1 MNQAAETP
9 GNPGAKGNNPFHDI
23 IGFFAR
29 NTVAGNLLM
38 LLLLGGGLFAASNLE
53 IEDYPDLESR
63 QISITVPFPGSSPAE
78 VEESVNRRLEENL
91 IAVEGVYRVTSTATE
106 GLATVTINLEPFAD
120 PVTVLDDVTSAV
132 DRIEG
137 FPPLNA
143 EQPEIVLSKAHRI
156 IMTVAVTSTALTR
169 TELRAAAEQVQEDL
183 LALPSLS
190 MVSLFGAADREIS
203 IVVGEEQL
211 RRNNLTI
218 SELARAIRESSLNVS
233 SGELRTDA
241 GGLILRT
248 DQKRMVGEDFLD
260 VVLIANIDGTIVRL
274 RDVATVID
282 GFADVDVDGEVDGV
296 PAMFLNIRAADIH
309 DMTQLASDARNLIE
323 NYEPPAGTSVF
334 VWDDNTALTGV
345 QFRTV
350 IGAGLLGFAL
360 VFLFLSLVFDFR
372 IAVWVAIGVPTSML
386 GALLFFPAFGLTLNV
401 VTLFTLL
408 LAVGIVVDD
417 AVVVG
422 ESIATQR
429 ENGLRGS
436 RAAIAGANAVVAPVT
451 VGVLTTMIA
460 FVPLAFTFG
469 PTGQLLNTMPL
480 IIVLVLSVSLIEA
493 FLILPAHL
501 SHSSPWSRP
510 PLTGIQGVVRDRLN
524 NLRDRWVVGAIASA
538 VRRPYLTIVTS
549 VVLVVAVVLV
559 AMAGTQWMF
568 LRTAD
573 ANRIQA
579 DIVFPTGTPY
589 ETTWAAAEQLIE
601 AAHATNRQAGDDPVT
616 TVAAVVGHHFGAYRI
631 LGSKKS
637 TYGTHLA
644 SVTMHIRDES
654 QRSLRPAD
662 LETMWRHN
670 VGQVRGVESIRYN
683 TALVPNDAEIQYA
696 LVHPDE
702 EAVVAATNDLRS
714 AFGNM
719 PALFQVED
727 SLGESKRQFDL
738 ELTEAGI
745 AAGLSPA
752 GLAVQLRNR
761 FYGAEVQRIQRGR
774 DEIRVM
780 ARYPQERRRSV
791 RELLDERILRPGGAQ
806 IPLSAVARI
815 VETRDYSTLTRID
828 GVRAATVSGRVDRR
842 LSSPNAVMSEVEDD
856 VAPRLSSKYPGL
868 RVVRQGRGEGQS
880 EINRILRFTVPLA
893 LLFMYFLMAVQLR
906 SYWQPALVLAGLPF
920 AIAGGLLAHLV
931 LGYDLSITSVFGMVA
946 VGGVVVNDTLVL
958 MDRYNRIRAE
968 SAATPAIAAVS
979 AAARQRFRAIFLT
992 TITTI
997 VGLMPVIYGKS
1008 EVTQGLLPMV
1018 ISMAG
1023 GLIAASAALLFFVP
1037 ALVLIVDGTREAI
1050 LGPGQREPSEGEVGP
1065 GLTA

>member
-1 MNQAAETP
+1 MNQSAAAP
-9 GNPGAKGNNPFHDI
+9 DSAGAKRNNPFYGI

-29 NTVAGNLLM
+29 NPVAGNLLM
-38 LLLLGGGLFAASNLE
+38 LLLLFGGLYTASNLE
-53 IEDYPDLESR
+53 IKDYPDLESR
-63 QISITVPFPGSSPAE
+63 EISITVPFPGSGPAE
-78 VEESVNRRLEENL
+78 IEESINRRLEENL
-91 IAVEGVYRVTSTATE
+91 IAIEGVKRVTSRATE
-106 GLATVTINLEPFAD
+106 GLATVTVSLAPFAD
-120 PVTVLDDVTSAV
+120 GVTVLDDVMSAV

-143 EQPEIVLSKAHRI
+143 EQPEVVLSKAHRI
-156 IMTVAVTSTALTR
+156 VMTIAVTSPVLTK

-183 LALPSLS
+183 LAQPSLS
-190 MVSLFGAADREIS
+190 MVSIFGAADREIS

-218 SELARAIRESSLNVS
+218 SGLARAVRDSSLNVS

-248 DQKRMVGEDFLD
+248 DQKRMAGEDFLD
-260 VVLIANIDGTIVRL
+260 IVLIANVDGTIVRL

-296 PAMFLNIRAADIH
+296 PAVFLNIRAAEIH
-309 DMTQLASDARNLIE
+309 DMTQLASNARTLVD
-323 NYEPPAGTSVF
+323 NYEPPGGTSVF
-334 VWDDNTALTGV
+334 VWDDSTQLTGV
-345 QFRTV
+345 QFRTM

-386 GALLFFPAFGLTLNV
+386 GALLFFPAFGLTLNLI
-401 VTLFTLL
+401 TLFTLL

-429 ENGLRGS
+429 ENGLQGS
-436 RAAIAGANAVVAPVT
+436 QAAIAGARAVVAPVT

-460 FVPLAFTFG
+460 FVPLAFTYG
-469 PTGQLLNTMPL
+469 GAGQLLNTMPL
-480 IIVLVLSVSLIEA
+480 IIFLVLSVSLIEA

-510 PLTGIQGVVRDRLN
+510 PLTGIQASARDRLN

-538 VRRPYLTIVTS
+538 VRRPYLTIATS
-549 VVLVVAVVLV
+549 IVLVVAVVLL
-559 AMAGTQWMF
+559 AMVSTQWMF

-573 ANRIQA
+573 ASRIKA
-579 DIVFPTGTPY
+579 DITFPTGTPY
-589 ETTWAAAEQLIE
+589 EVTRAAAEQLIE
-601 AAHATNRQAGDDPVT
+601 AAHATNEQAGDEPIT
-616 TVAAVVGHHFGAYRI
+616 TVAAVVGHHFGAFRVR
-631 LGSKKS
+631 GSKEPP
-637 TYGTHLA
+637 YGTHLA
-644 SVTMHIRDES
+644 SVTMHIKDES
-654 QRSLRPAD
+654 QRSLRPAQ
-662 LETMWRHN
+662 LERMWRLN
-670 VGQVRGVESIRYN
+670 AGQVRGVESIRYN
-683 TALVPNDAEIQYA
+683 TALTPNEAEVQYA

-702 EAVVAATNDLRS
+702 ETVVASTGDIRS
-714 AFGNM
+714 AFDNV
-719 PALFQVED
+719 PALFEVED

-752 GLAVQLRNR
+752 GLAMQLRNR

-774 DEIRVM
+774 DEIKVM

-828 GVRAATVSGRVDRR
+828 GVRAATVSGRVDRQ
-842 LSSPNAVMSEVEDD
+842 LSSPNAVMSEIEED
-856 VAPRLSSKYPGL
+856 VIPRLLNKYPGL
-868 RVVRQGRGEGQS
+868 RIIPQGAAEEQS
-880 EINRILRFTVPLA
+880 EFNSILRFTVPLA
-893 LLFMYFLMAVQLR
+893 LLFMYYLMAVQLR

-920 AIAGGLLAHLV
+920 AVAGGLLAHVV
-931 LGYDLSITSVFGMVA
+931 LGYDLSTPSVFGMVA

-958 MDRYNRIRAE
+958 MDRYNRIRGE
-968 SAATPAIAAVS
+968 SGATPAIAAVS

-992 TITTI
+992 TLTTI
-997 VGLMPVIYGKS
+997 VGLLPVIYGKS
-1008 EVTQGLLPMV
+1008 EVTHNLLPMV
-1018 ISMAG
+1018 VSMAG

-1037 ALVLIVDGTREAI
+1037 ALVLLVDGARDAFREA
-1050 LGPGQREPSEGEVGP
+1050 
-1065 GLTA
+1065 

>member
-1 MNQAAETP
+1 MNQSAA
-9 GNPGAKGNNPFHDI
+9 AADSADAQRNNPFYAI

-29 NTVAGNLLM
+29 NPVAGNLLM
-38 LLLLGGGLFAASNLE
+38 LLLLFGGLYTASNLE
-53 IEDYPDLESR
+53 IKDYPDLVSR
-63 QISITVPFPGSSPAE
+63 EISITVPFPGSGPAE
-78 VEESVNRRLEENL
+78 VEEGINRRLEENL
-91 IAVEGVYRVTSTATE
+91 IAIEGVKRVTSKATE
-106 GLATVTINLEPFAD
+106 GLATVTVSLDPFAD
-120 PVTVLDDVTSAV
+120 GVTVLDDVMSAV

-143 EQPEIVLSKAHRI
+143 EQPEVVLSKAHRI
-156 IMTVAVTSTALTR
+156 VMTIAVTSPVLTK

-183 LALPSLS
+183 LAQPSLS
-190 MVSLFGAADREIS
+190 MVSIFGAADREIS

-218 SELARAIRESSLNVS
+218 SALARAVRDSSLNVS

-248 DQKRMVGEDFLD
+248 DQKRMEGEDFLD
-260 VVLIANIDGTIVRL
+260 IVLIANVDGTIVRL

-296 PAMFLNIRAADIH
+296 PAVFLNIRAAEMH
-309 DMTQLASDARNLIE
+309 DMTELASNARTLID
-323 NYEPPAGTSVF
+323 NYQPPAGTSVF
-334 VWDDNTALTGV
+334 VWDDSTQLTGV
-345 QFRTV
+345 QFRTM

-372 IAVWVAIGVPTSML
+372 IAVWVAVGVPTSML
-386 GALLFFPAFGLTLNV
+386 GALLFFPAFGLTLNL

-429 ENGLRGS
+429 ENGLQGS
-436 RAAIAGANAVVAPVT
+436 QAAIAGARTVAAPVT

-460 FVPLAFTFG
+460 FVPLAFTYG
-469 PTGQLLNTMPL
+469 GAGQLLNTMPL
-480 IIVLVLSVSLIEA
+480 IIFLVLSVSLIEA

-510 PLTGIQGVVRDRLN
+510 PLTGIQASMRDRLN
-524 NLRDRWVVGAIASA
+524 KLRDQWVVGAIASA
-538 VRRPYLTIVTS
+538 VRRPYLTIATS
-549 VVLVVAVVLV
+549 IVLVVAVALV
-559 AMAGTQWMF
+559 AMASTQWMF

-573 ANRIQA
+573 ASRIKA
-579 DIVFPTGTPY
+579 DITFPTGTPY
-589 ETTWAAAEQLIE
+589 EVTQAAAEQLIE
-601 AAHATNRQAGDDPVT
+601 AAHATNEQAGDDPVT
-616 TVAAVVGHHFGAYRI
+616 TVASVVGHHFGAFRVR
-631 LGSKKS
+631 GSKEPP
-637 TYGTHLA
+637 YGTHLA
-644 SVTMHIRDES
+644 SVTMHIKNES
-654 QRSLRPAD
+654 QRSLRPSQ
-662 LETMWRHN
+662 LERMWRLN
-670 VGQVRGVESIRYN
+670 AGQVRGVESIRYN
-683 TALVPNDAEIQYA
+683 TAQTPNVAEIQYA

-702 EAVVAATNDLRS
+702 ETVVASTGDIRS
-714 AFGNM
+714 AFENV
-719 PALFQVED
+719 PALFEVED

-752 GLAVQLRNR
+752 GLAMQLRNR

-774 DEIRVM
+774 DEIKVM

-828 GVRAATVSGRVDRR
+828 GVRAATVSGRVDRQV
-842 LSSPNAVMSEVEDD
+842 SSPNAVMSEIEEQVI
-856 VAPRLSSKYPGL
+856 PRLLNKYPGL
-868 RVVRQGRGEGQS
+868 RIIRQGAGEDQS
-880 EINRILRFTVPLA
+880 EFNRILQFTVPLA
-893 LLFMYFLMAVQLR
+893 LLFMYYLMAVQLR

-920 AIAGGLLAHLV
+920 AVAGGLLAHLV
-931 LGYDLSITSVFGMVA
+931 LGYDLSTPSVFGMVA

-958 MDRYNRIRAE
+958 MDRYNRIRRE
-968 SAATPAIAAVS
+968 SDATPAIAAVS

-992 TITTI
+992 TLTTI
-997 VGLMPVIYGKS
+997 VGLLPVIYGKS
-1008 EVTQGLLPMV
+1008 EVMHNLLPMV

-1037 ALVLIVDGTREAI
+1037 SLVLLVDGARDAFREA
-1050 LGPGQREPSEGEVGP
+1050 
-1065 GLTA
+1065 

>member
-1 MNQAAETP
+1 MNQSAAAADSAGTQR
-9 GNPGAKGNNPFHDI
+9 NNPFYAI

-29 NTVAGNLLM
+29 NPVAGNLLM
-38 LLLLGGGLFAASNLE
+38 LLLLFGGLFVASNLE
-53 IEDYPDLESR
+53 VKDYPDLESR
-63 QISITVPFPGSSPAE
+63 EISITVPFPGSGPAE
-78 VEESVNRRLEENL
+78 IEESINRRLEENL
-91 IAVEGVYRVTSTATE
+91 IAIEGVKRVTSRATE
-106 GLATVTINLEPFAD
+106 GLATVTVSLDPFAD
-120 PVTVLDDVTSAV
+120 GVTVLDDVTSAV

-143 EQPEIVLSKAHRI
+143 EQPEVALSKAHRI
-156 IMTVAVTSTALTR
+156 VMTIAVTSPVLTKA
-169 TELRAAAEQVQEDL
+169 ELRAAAEQVQEDL
-183 LALPSLS
+183 LAQPSLS
-190 MVSLFGAADREIS
+190 MVSIFGAADREIS

-218 SELARAIRESSLNVS
+218 SGLARAVRDSSLNVS

-248 DQKRMVGEDFLD
+248 DQKRMKGEDFLD
-260 VVLIANIDGTIVRL
+260 IVLIASVDGTIVRL

-296 PAMFLNIRAADIH
+296 PAVFLNIRAAEIH
-309 DMTQLASDARNLIE
+309 DMTQLASNARTLVD
-323 NYEPPAGTSVF
+323 NYEPPAGTAVF
-334 VWDDNTALTGV
+334 VWDDSTQLTGV
-345 QFRTV
+345 QFRTM

-372 IAVWVAIGVPTSML
+372 IAVWVAVGVPTSML
-386 GALLFFPAFGLTLNV
+386 GALLFFPAFGLTLNLI
-401 VTLFTLL
+401 TLFTLL

-429 ENGLRGS
+429 ENGLQGS
-436 RAAIAGANAVVAPVT
+436 QAAIAGARAVAAPVT

-460 FVPLAFTFG
+460 FVPLAFTYG
-469 PTGQLLNTMPL
+469 GAGQLLNTMPL
-480 IIVLVLSVSLIEA
+480 IIFLVLSVSLIEA

-510 PLTGIQGVVRDRLN
+510 PLTGIQASARDRLN

-538 VRRPYLTIVTS
+538 VRRPYLTIATS
-549 VVLVVAVVLV
+549 IVLVVAVVLL
-559 AMAGTQWMF
+559 AMVSTQWMF

-573 ANRIQA
+573 ASRIKA
-579 DIVFPTGTPY
+579 DITFPTGTPY
-589 ETTWAAAEQLIE
+589 EVTRAAAEQLIE
-601 AAHATNRQAGDDPVT
+601 AAHATNEQAGDDPVT
-616 TVAAVVGHHFGAYRI
+616 TVAAVVGHHFGAFRVR
-631 LGSKKS
+631 GSKEPP
-637 TYGTHLA
+637 YGTHLA
-644 SVTMHIRDES
+644 SVTMHIKNES
-654 QRSLRPAD
+654 QRSLRPSQ
-662 LETMWRHN
+662 LERMWRLN
-670 VGQVRGVESIRYN
+670 AGQVRGVESIRYN
-683 TALVPNDAEIQYA
+683 TALTPNEAEIQYA

-702 EAVVAATNDLRS
+702 ETMVASTGDIRR
-714 AFGNM
+714 AFDNV
-719 PALFQVED
+719 PALFEVED

-752 GLAVQLRNR
+752 GLAMQLRNR

-774 DEIRVM
+774 DEIKVM

-828 GVRAATVSGRVDRR
+828 GVRAATISGRVDRQ
-842 LSSPNAVMSEVEDD
+842 LSSPNAVMSEIEED
-856 VAPRLSSKYPGL
+856 VIPRLLNKYPDL
-868 RVVRQGRGEGQS
+868 RIIRQGAGEEQS
-880 EINRILRFTVPLA
+880 EFNSIMRITVPLA
-893 LLFMYFLMAVQLR
+893 LLFMYYLMAVQLR

-920 AIAGGLLAHLV
+920 AVAGGLLAHLI
-931 LGYDLSITSVFGMVA
+931 LGYDLSTPSVFGMVA

-958 MDRYNRIRAE
+958 MDRYNRIRGE
-968 SAATPAIAAVS
+968 SGATPAIAAVS

-992 TITTI
+992 TLTTI
-997 VGLMPVIYGKS
+997 VGLLPVIYGKS
-1008 EVTQGLLPMV
+1008 EVMHNLLPMV

-1037 ALVLIVDGTREAI
+1037 ALILLVDGARDAIREA
-1050 LGPGQREPSEGEVGP
+1050 
-1065 GLTA
+1065 

>member
-1 MNQAAETP
+1 MNQSAAAP
-9 GNPGAKGNNPFHDI
+9 DSAGAQRNNPFYGI
-23 IGFFAR
+23 IDFFAR
-29 NTVAGNLLM
+29 NPVAGNLLM
-38 LLLLGGGLFAASNLE
+38 LLLLFGGLFVASNLE
-53 IEDYPDLESR
+53 IKDYPDLKSR
-63 QISITVPFPGSSPAE
+63 EISVTVPFPGSGPAE
-78 VEESVNRRLEENL
+78 IEESINRRLEENL
-91 IAVEGVYRVTSTATE
+91 IAIEGVKRVTSRATE
-106 GLATVTINLEPFAD
+106 GLAAVTVSLDPFAD
-120 PVTVLDDVTSAV
+120 GVTVLDDVTSAV

-143 EQPEIVLSKAHRI
+143 EQPEVVLSKAHRI
-156 IMTVAVTSTALTR
+156 VMTIAVTSPVLTK

-183 LALPSLS
+183 LAQPSLS
-190 MVSLFGAADREIS
+190 MVSIFGAADREIS

-218 SELARAIRESSLNVS
+218 SGLARAVRDSSLTVS

-260 VVLIANIDGTIVRL
+260 IVLIANVDGTIVRL

-296 PAMFLNIRAADIH
+296 PAVFLNIRAAEIH
-309 DMTQLASDARNLIE
+309 DMTQLASNARTLVD
-323 NYEPPAGTSVF
+323 NYEPPAGTAVF
-334 VWDDNTALTGV
+334 VWDDSTQLTGV
-345 QFRTV
+345 QFRTM

-372 IAVWVAIGVPTSML
+372 IAVWVAVGVPTSML
-386 GALLFFPAFGLTLNV
+386 GAMLFFPAFGLTLNLI
-401 VTLFTLL
+401 TLFTLL

-429 ENGLRGS
+429 ENGLKGS
-436 RAAIAGANAVVAPVT
+436 RAAIAGARAVVAPVT

-460 FVPLAFTFG
+460 FVPLAFTYG
-469 PTGQLLNTMPL
+469 AAGQLLNTMPL
-480 IIVLVLSVSLIEA
+480 IIFLVLSVSLIEA

-501 SHSSPWSRP
+501 SNSSPWSRP
-510 PLTGIQGVVRDRLN
+510 PLTGIQAVARDRLN
-524 NLRDRWVVGAIASA
+524 RLRDRWIVGAIASA
-538 VRRPYLTIVTS
+538 VRRPYLTIATS
-549 VVLVVAVVLV
+549 IVLVVAVVLL
-559 AMAGTQWMF
+559 AMTSTQWMF

-573 ANRIQA
+573 ASRIKA
-579 DIVFPTGTPY
+579 DIAFPTGTPY
-589 ETTWAAAEQLIE
+589 EVTRAAAEQLIE
-601 AAHATNRQAGDDPVT
+601 AAHATNEQAGDDPVT
-616 TVAAVVGHHFGAYRI
+616 TVAAVVGHHFGAFRVR
-631 LGSKKS
+631 GSKEPP
-637 TYGTHLA
+637 YGTHLA

-654 QRSLRPAD
+654 QRSLRPAQ
-662 LETMWRHN
+662 LERMWRLN
-670 VGQVRGVESIRYN
+670 AGQVRGVESIRYN
-683 TALVPNDAEIQYA
+683 TALTPNDAEVQYA

-702 EAVVAATNDLRS
+702 ETVVASTGDIRS
-714 AFGNM
+714 AFEKV
-719 PALFQVED
+719 PALFEVED

-752 GLAVQLRNR
+752 GLAMQLRNR

-774 DEIRVM
+774 DEIKVM

-828 GVRAATVSGRVDRR
+828 GVRAATVSGRVDRQ
-842 LSSPNAVMSEVEDD
+842 LSSPNAVMSEIEED
-856 VAPRLSSKYPGL
+856 VIPRLLNKYPGL
-868 RVVRQGRGEGQS
+868 RIIRQGVGEGQS
-880 EINRILRFTVPLA
+880 EFNRILQFTVPLA
-893 LLFMYFLMAVQLR
+893 LLFMYYLMAVQLR

-920 AIAGGLLAHLV
+920 AVAGGLLAHVV
-931 LGYDLSITSVFGMVA
+931 LGYDLSTPSVFGMVA

-958 MDRYNRIRAE
+958 MDRYNRIRGE
-968 SAATPAIAAVS
+968 SGATPAIAAVS

-992 TITTI
+992 TLTTI
-997 VGLMPVIYGKS
+997 VGLLPVIYGKS
-1008 EVTQGLLPMV
+1008 EVMHNLLPMV

-1037 ALVLIVDGTREAI
+1037 ALVLLVDGARDAFREA
-1050 LGPGQREPSEGEVGP
+1050 
-1065 GLTA
+1065 